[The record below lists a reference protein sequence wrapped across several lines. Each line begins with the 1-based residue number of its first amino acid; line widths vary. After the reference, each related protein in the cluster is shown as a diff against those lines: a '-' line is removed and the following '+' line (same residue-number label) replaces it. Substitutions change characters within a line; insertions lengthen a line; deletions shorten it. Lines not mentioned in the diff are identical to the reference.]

1 MSRPN
6 FSLVFIVINHI
17 TSSKQTHLFYAHF
30 LEHLLLFLDVKV
42 DEENELF
49 SNSGSSAS
57 GCCLAFAYFFCQ
69 FHPGVAYK
77 RFSYQKTRVFV
88 TAILSE
94 DALSIRAEHLVF
106 FLMMDSSSE
115 FMFCHIFIIIQNF

>member
-30 LEHLLLFLDVKV
+30 LEHLLLFLDVNV

-57 GCCLAFAYFFCQ
+57 GCCLAFAYFFAN
-69 FHPGVAYK
+69 FILASLIKDFLIKK
-77 RFSYQKTRVFV
+77 RVY
-88 TAILSE
+88 L
-94 DALSIRAEHLVF
+94 
-106 FLMMDSSSE
+106 
-115 FMFCHIFIIIQNF
+115 